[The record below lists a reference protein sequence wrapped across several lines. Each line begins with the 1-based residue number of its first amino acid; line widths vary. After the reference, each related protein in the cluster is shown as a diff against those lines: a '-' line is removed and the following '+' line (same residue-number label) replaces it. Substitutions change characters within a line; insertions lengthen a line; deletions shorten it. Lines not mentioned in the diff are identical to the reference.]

1 MYDEPAPGAA
11 VGSEHFSAEVLFREH
26 GKYVARLLW
35 QLGLA
40 EQDIDDAV
48 QDVFMVAHRR
58 GGFLAGTANQPLGW
72 PKLRCA
78 WRGPDAAASASAE
91 RILKKP

>member
-1 MYDEPAPGAA
+1 MKTKANLAFSAPAGELFATAHGEGLTMGAKL
-11 VGSEHFSAEVLFREH
+11 EHFSAEVLFRAH

-48 QDVFMVAHRR
+48 RTR
-58 GGFLAGTANQPLGW
+58 G
-72 PKLRCA
+72 
-78 WRGPDAAASASAE
+78 
-91 RILKKP
+91 